1 MLDEVNGL
9 DVNRIVVGGDVFPG
23 PMAHLTLD
31 RLMGAGV
38 PIDFIYG
45 NGEVALL
52 ECLEGRIRA

>member
-1 MLDEVNGL
+1 
-9 DVNRIVVGGDVFPG
+9 
-23 PMAHLTLD
+23 MAHLTLD

-52 ECLEGRIRA
+52 ECLEGRIKA